1 LEGKS
6 GYMVGLHNDKVALTP
21 LEQAI
26 KGHTE
31 VDKELLKV
39 SDIMSI

>member
-1 LEGKS
+1 
-6 GYMVGLHNDKVALTP
+6 MALTP

-31 VDKELLKV
+31 IDGELLRV
-39 SDIMSI
+39 SEIMST